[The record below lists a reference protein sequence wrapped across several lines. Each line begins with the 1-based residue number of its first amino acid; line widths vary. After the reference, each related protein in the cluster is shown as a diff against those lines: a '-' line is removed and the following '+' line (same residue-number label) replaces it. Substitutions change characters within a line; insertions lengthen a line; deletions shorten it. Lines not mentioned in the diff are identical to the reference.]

1 MKKKIILTIFAT
13 TVACAF
19 LSGIDSYALT
29 TVSSPAEIATA
40 IMAGETSFKLGQD
53 FTALAQIQVPA
64 GKAYT
69 IDGDGH
75 RIIRSSSMLAEIFTV
90 PQTSTLTLT
99 NLTIDGG
106 APGWVA
112 HTEIYEPRPNADGL
126 ARNYGM
132 YPVTVESSDVIAN
145 APIISNN
152 GTVSLNNVT
161 IRDAIS
167 SGNASGIENNGN
179 LSIKDS
185 TFNHNHN
192 TTGEF
197 AGVIYN
203 ASASANIT
211 IDNSKFANNN
221 SGKNVLGSYYCNG
234 SAVMIY
240 DANDVLIT
248 NSEFD
253 NNSAIMN
260 GAGVMLQA
268 ANTATLSNN
277 TFTNNKSGNDG
288 AALFIG
294 SLQNYRDHVS
304 DVVYLNNNT
313 FKNNLGLTMGHE
325 NGNAEGAVVSYGF
338 NFKKIVINGG
348 SFIGNRA
355 SFDSALAL
363 YWDEPATNAQNYGP
377 RSLESVEISN
387 VTFDGN
393 QNENKYGGVIAAI
406 HGIDS
411 AKVSNIT
418 YQNNCGRF
426 RIQNIK
432 NINIDGFNASSN
444 TAANTA
450 LHVAT
455 AERASVKNIES
466 YDNEVS
472 NTNAMNFFG
481 SVIITGIDDL
491 EVENLTA
498 KRNVGGKGAG
508 LVITNRTREQSN
520 VTLKNIDLENNTSSI
535 AGGGMYLHAMNPM
548 NIVAENVVATGNESA
563 IGGGVYVEA
572 SSTHNIKFTGDSK
585 IYLNSATEAADD
597 VAYYIPDGTENA
609 SSLGSLKLPVA
620 SAMRIGGVDGWYHDA
635 ANARYSAENAIEQVE
650 VTLSSANSYYLKA
663 ANGTGAEITGPIE
676 DKANNPATGDLSS
689 IALLVLAISI
699 VAGCGFVH
707 YNARRR

>member
-1 MKKKIILTIFAT
+1 MKKKTILTIFAV

-75 RIIRSSSMLAEIFTV
+75 KIMRSSSMLAEIFTV

-132 YPVTVESSDVIAN
+132 YPVTAESSDLIAN

-161 IRDAIS
+161 IRDAFS
-167 SGNASGIENNGN
+167 SGNISGIKNNGN

-192 TTGEF
+192 TTSEF

-211 IDNSKFANNN
+211 IDNSKFTNNN
-221 SGKNVLGSYYCNG
+221 SGKDVLGSYCNG
-234 SAVMIY
+234 SAVTIY

-253 NNSAIMN
+253 NNSVIMN

-363 YWDEPATNAQNYGP
+363 YWDEPAINAQNYGP

-393 QNENKYGGVIAAI
+393 QNENKYGGVIAAV
-406 HGIDS
+406 HGTDS
-411 AKVSNIT
+411 AKISNIT

-426 RIQNIK
+426 RI
-432 NINIDGFNASSN
+432 
-444 TAANTA
+444 
-450 LHVAT
+450 
-455 AERASVKNIES
+455 
-466 YDNEVS
+466 DN
-472 NTNAMNFFG
+472 
-481 SVIITGIDDL
+481 SVILTSIDDL

-520 VTLKNIDLENNTSSI
+520 VTLKNIDLEDNTSSI
-535 AGGGMYLHAMNPM
+535 AGGGMYLHAVNPI
-548 NIVAENVVATGNESA
+548 NIVAENVVTTGNESA

-620 SAMRIGGVDGWYHDA
+620 SSMRIGGVDGWYHDA

-689 IALLVLAISI
+689 IALLALAIST
-699 VAGCGFVH
+699 VAGCGLVH